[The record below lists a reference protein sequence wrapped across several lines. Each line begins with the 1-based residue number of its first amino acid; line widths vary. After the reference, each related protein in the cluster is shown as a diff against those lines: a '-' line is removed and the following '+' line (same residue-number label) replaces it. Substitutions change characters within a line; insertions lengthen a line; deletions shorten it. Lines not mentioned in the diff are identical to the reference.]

1 MKTGQTLQDLAKE
14 LDRQQEAKR
23 DFIAPT
29 QNLRLKLTP
38 EKKPILD
45 IYGHGEF
52 GIRDLA
58 HQQIGARVGIPKT
71 YYDRMRSDAPDLLSM
86 NVNHWFADKPERR
99 MVRTMDGDARAFL
112 SDRYR
117 PLDNFDLGEVT
128 INTLL
133 DPKLKA
139 TIESCA
145 LTETRLYI
153 KARTEII
160 TAEIRKGDIVQA
172 GIVVSNSEVGMGT
185 VKVEPFIFRLV
196 CLNGAIANDHSMRK
210 HHVGRGHEG
219 GELAEEFFRDE
230 TRKADDRAF
239 WMKVKD
245 VVRGSFRKDV
255 FEKIVDSMRRA
266 TQDEIKADPIK
277 AVEVTQRMFGLN
289 ESEQGGVLR
298 WLIKEGDLTRYG
310 MMNAVTRV
318 SQEATD
324 YDRATELE
332 RLGGTVLELPR
343 SSWEEIAEA
352 A

>member
-1 MKTGQTLQDLAKE
+1 MKTGQSLQELAKE
-14 LDRQQEAKR
+14 LDRQQSAKR
-23 DFIAPT
+23 DFISPT

-38 EKKPILD
+38 EKKTILD

-71 YYDRMRSDAPDLLSM
+71 YYDRMRTEAPELLGV
-86 NVNHWFADKPERR
+86 NVNHWFADKAEKR
-99 MVRTMDGDARAFL
+99 MVRTLDGEARAFL

-117 PLDNFDLGEVT
+117 PLDNYDLGDVT
-128 INTLL
+128 INALL
-133 DPKLKA
+133 NPALKA
-139 TIESCA
+139 SIESCA

-160 TAEIRKGDIVQA
+160 TAEIRKGDVVQA

-196 CLNGAIANDHSMRK
+196 CLNGMIANDHALRK
-210 HHVGRGHEG
+210 YHVGRGHDG

-230 TRKADDRAF
+230 TRQADDRAF

-245 VVRGSFRKDV
+245 VVMGSFRQDV
-255 FEKIVDSMRRA
+255 FDRVVDAMRKA
-266 TQDEIKADPIK
+266 TGDEIKQDPVK
-277 AVEVTQRMFGLN
+277 AIEVTQKMFGLN
-289 ESEQGGVLR
+289 DDERSGVLR
-298 WLIKEGDLTRYG
+298 WLIKDGDLTRYG
-310 MMNAVTRV
+310 LLNAVTRV
-318 SQEATD
+318 SQEVPD

-332 RLGGTVLELPR
+332 RMGGTVLELPR
-343 SSWEEIAEA
+343 QSWNQIAEA

>member
-14 LDRQQEAKR
+14 LDRQQSAKR

-38 EKKPILD
+38 EKKTILD

-71 YYDRMRSDAPDLLSM
+71 YYDRMKTDAPELLGV
-86 NVNHWFADKPERR
+86 NVNHWFADKAEKR

-117 PLDNFDLGEVT
+117 PLDNFDLGEVA
-128 INTLL
+128 INALL
-133 DPKLKA
+133 NPGLKA

-153 KARTEII
+153 KARTETI

-172 GIVVSNSEVGMGT
+172 GIVISNSEVGMGT

-196 CLNGAIANDHSMRK
+196 CLNGLIANDHALRK
-210 HHVGRGHEG
+210 YHVGRGHEG
-219 GELAEEFFRDE
+219 GDLAEEFFRDE
-230 TRKADDRAF
+230 TRQANDRAF
-239 WMKVKD
+239 WMMVKD
-245 VVRGSFRKDV
+245 VVTGSFKQDV
-255 FEKIVDSMRRA
+255 FDKMVGSMVEA
-266 TQDEIKADPIK
+266 THDEIKQDPVK
-277 AVEVTQRMFGLN
+277 AVEVTQKMFGLN
-289 ESEQGGVLR
+289 EQEQGGVLR

-310 MMNAVTRV
+310 LVNAVTRV
-318 SQEATD
+318 SQEVES

-343 SSWEEIAEA
+343 TSWERIAEA